1 MDLYRGLPLPPS
13 PCPTALAIGNFDG
26 VHRGH
31 QALIDALKAHAQPR
45 NLACAVMTFEPHP
58 REYFAARAGKPENAP
73 LRVSTLRDRL
83 EALAQHGVSITFLL
97 RFADALAGM
106 SAEDFVHK
114 LLVNTCRARFVMVGE
129 DFRFGA
135 KRTGDV
141 ALLKAMGAQFGFTVA
156 TLSDVKEDGQRIS
169 STMVRTALAQGNLS
183 QTAELLGRPYSI
195 SGRVIHGAK
204 LGRTL
209 NFPTLNLRVPF
220 MNPAARGVFAVQVH
234 GLGAKPIPGVASLG
248 LRPTV
253 DETTQRKQGGWLLE
267 TFLFDWAGDAY
278 GKLVRVELVK
288 KLRDEEKF
296 SDMDTLKHA
305 MNQDAAQARAALG
318 LSLVHASGSAS
329 DSIARIST
337 SSVSA

>member
-1 MDLYRGLPLPPS
+1 MDLFRGLPLPTS

-31 QALIDALKAHAQPR
+31 QALIDALKAHARPR

-97 RFADALAGM
+97 RFADALASM

-114 LLVNTCRARFVMVGE
+114 LLVNACRARFVMVGE

-135 KRTGDV
+135 KRAGDV
-141 ALLKAMGAQFGFTVA
+141 ALLKAMGAHFGFTVA

-169 STMVRTALAQGNLS
+169 STMVRSALSQGNLA
-183 QTAELLGRPYSI
+183 QAAELLGRPYSI
-195 SGRVIHGAK
+195 SGRVVHGAK

-209 NFPTLNLRVPF
+209 NFPTLNVRVPF

-234 GLGAKPIPGVASLG
+234 GLGTQPIPGVASLG

-253 DETTQRKQGGWLLE
+253 DAATKTHQGKQGRWLLE

-278 GKLVRVELVK
+278 GKLVRVEFVK
-288 KLRDEEKF
+288 KLRDEEKYV
-296 SDMDTLKHA
+296 DMPTL
-305 MNQDAAQARAALG
+305 QDAIGKDAANARAALG
-318 LSLVHASGSAS
+318 LAQAAAPA
-329 DSIARIST
+329 SIARISP
-337 SSVSA
+337 SGVSA

>member
-1 MDLYRGLPLPPS
+1 MDLYRGLPLSTS
-13 PCPTALAIGNFDG
+13 PRPTALAIGNFDG

-58 REYFAARAGKPENAP
+58 REYFAKHAGKLETAP

-83 EALAQHGVSITFLL
+83 EALAQHGVGITFLL
-97 RFADALAGM
+97 RFNDALASM
-106 SAEDFVHK
+106 AAEDFVHK
-114 LLVNTCRARFVMVGE
+114 LLVNACRARFVMVGE

-141 ALLKAMGAQFGFTVA
+141 ALLKAMGAQFGFAVA

-169 STMVRTALAQGNLS
+169 STMVRSALAHGNLA
-183 QTAELLGRPYSI
+183 QAAELLGRPYSI
-195 SGRVIHGAK
+195 SGRVVHGAK

-209 NFPTLNLRVPF
+209 NFPTLNVRVPF

-234 GLGAKPIPGVASLG
+234 GLGEQPIPGVASLG

-253 DETTQRKQGGWLLE
+253 DAATQTKQGRWLLE
-267 TFLFDWAGDAY
+267 TFLFDWAGNAY
-278 GKLVRVELVK
+278 GKLVRVEFLK
-288 KLRDEEKF
+288 KLRDEEKYN
-296 SDMDTLKHA
+296 DMATLQHA
-305 MNQDAAQARAALG
+305 IAKDAADARAVLG
-318 LSLVHASGSAS
+318 LASTHTA
-329 DSIARIST
+329 ARISMPG
-337 SSVSA
+337 VSA